1 MNISTVDTWLGP
13 FTAIVD
19 TDGAVLASGWTA
31 DGSALQSLIAPALR
45 PATLPVPRKDLG
57 AVTRAITAYHR
68 GDLGAVDHVPV
79 RQHSDGAYLVAAW
92 KALRDTVAGA
102 PITYTELAGR
112 TGRYV
117 AGTQRSAP
125 RAAALAC
132 ARNAVALF
140 VPCHRVVRLDGTMG
154 GFRWG
159 VEIKRQLLAHEGTP
173 AAAGHD
179 GAFERRV

>member
-19 TDGAVLASGWTA
+19 ADGAVLASGWTA
-31 DGSALQSLIAPALR
+31 DGPTLQALIAPSLR
-45 PATLPVPRKDLG
+45 TTTVPLLRKDLG
-57 AVTRAITAYHR
+57 AVTRAITAYHK
-68 GDLGAVDHVPV
+68 GDLGAVDDVPV
-79 RQHSDGAYLVAAW
+79 RQQSNGPYLVAAW
-92 KALRDTVAGA
+92 KALRDTAPGE

-112 TGRYV
+112 TGEYLP
-117 AGTQRSAP
+117 GSERSAP

-140 VPCHRVVRLDGTMG
+140 VPCHRVVRLDGSMG

-159 VEIKRQLLAHEGTP
+159 LDIKRQLLAHERSP
-173 AAAGHD
+173 ALTS
-179 GAFERRV
+179 RVGSSDREP